1 MTARRYLLGEASEEE
16 CFAIER
22 EYFRNEDA
30 SEDIAAAEEALI
42 DDYIADRLEPA
53 DRVRFEHHYLAA
65 PHHRRRVETIRQL
78 TQAAARS
85 VPRPAVRDGDERSPG
100 AARVVRAR
108 WVQPLAVAAA
118 VILVAGGAVWMLRPA
133 PARQTTAQSSP
144 PPANS
149 PPAAPSSAPDRP
161 AAASAPA
168 ARVVALSIAPVTV
181 RSADETPS
189 LVIPPGTDTV
199 ALTLEGETAA
209 TRLDRAR
216 AVVRTVAG
224 DEVWQGPAAIPSDR
238 PAGVVARVDVPAA
251 RLRVDDYVVTLS
263 GADAGGVDRE
273 RYRYFLRV
281 RAR

>member
-16 CFAIER
+16 CSAIER
-22 EYFRNEDA
+22 EYFHDDDA
-30 SEDIAAAEEALI
+30 SEGIAAAEEALI
-42 DDYIADRLEPA
+42 DDYIAGRLEPVQ
-53 DRVRFEHHYLAA
+53 RVRFERHYLAA

-78 TQAAARS
+78 TEAAARS
-85 VPRPAVRDGDERSPG
+85 VPRPEARDAGGRSPV
-100 AARVVRAR
+100 AARVVRVR

-118 VILVAGGAVWMLRPA
+118 VVLVAAGAVWMLRPA
-133 PARQTTAQSSP
+133 PDTRQTAVQSAP
-144 PPANS
+144 
-149 PPAAPSSAPDRP
+149 APSSALPPATGAADRP
-161 AAASAPA
+161 VATPPPV
-168 ARVVALSIAPVTV
+168 RVVALSISPVTV

-199 ALTLEGETAA
+199 ALTLEGETAG

-224 DEVWQGPAAIPSDR
+224 EEVWQGPAVIASDR
-238 PAGVVARVDVPAA
+238 SSAVVARVDVPAA

-263 GADAGGVDRE
+263 GADPVGVDRE